1 MQELHSNIMSYSVQG
16 SFNDPG
22 PTSAGS
28 RGAGMM
34 INLQTAISVFRDD
47 PRIYNPVSYLI
58 CATLLLVWA
67 FVTLRSGSSPTRAW
81 LAIAAIAPLT
91 LLPVYHRLYDTK
103 LLVLTVPACAM
114 LWAEGGLIGWLA
126 LLVNTAGFVLTG
138 DLVWVILHFL
148 IGYLHIPA
156 TRLSVQILTIVE
168 AFPVPLILL
177 IMGIFYLWVY
187 ALRCSASATSAESGS
202 LEETPIAPRQFG
214 SELNLKRPLD
224 RLIPRLPD
232 VPDRKRD

>member
-1 MQELHSNIMSYSVQG
+1 
-16 SFNDPG
+16 
-22 PTSAGS
+22 
-28 RGAGMM
+28 
-34 INLQTAISVFRDD
+34 
-47 PRIYNPVSYLI
+47 
-58 CATLLLVWA
+58 
-67 FVTLRSGSSPTRAW
+67 
-81 LAIAAIAPLT
+81 
-91 LLPVYHRLYDTK
+91 
-103 LLVLTVPACAM
+103 M